1 MKPPTTR
8 ARWDYLAGPEPTR
21 RESLVTL
28 AGLLL
33 IAAAPEMLAA
43 LKRLCTYATECEM
56 HGAPSQ
62 VDGIEWDDVV
72 AARAAIAKAEGRNT

>member
-28 AGLLL
+28 AGLLVIYGL
-33 IAAAPEMLAA
+33 ALAGIAYGL
-43 LKRLCTYATECEM
+43 LT
-56 HGAPSQ
+56 
-62 VDGIEWDDVV
+62 
-72 AARAAIAKAEGRNT
+72 